1 MPLHITGAGAHG
13 LTVAINFGEWQWDAW
28 SEGLKGFQPE
38 IREAYMQHRRQFGIT
53 FEEGM
58 EAIRRV
64 LSLDLAQIIVLPE
77 DAVAMVAGS
86 NACSVTHLT
95 QVVRQDRARRQSSYP
110 RPALS
115 TSFVAA
121 GNELERKIAGVWQQV
136 LGIDQIGIKDNF
148 FDLGGN
154 SLVGLQVIAELRKAL
169 EVELTPIVLYEAPT
183 IEAQVRYLSPEPELT
198 DQTQRARLTE
208 RRERVRAEHKSHDIA
223 LIGMSGR
230 FPGARS
236 PQELWKN
243 LAAGVESVTFYSE
256 AELLEAGVS
265 ASLLRNA
272 NYVRAGY
279 DVEGFDLFDAAL
291 FGYPP
296 REAEFIDPQHRQF
309 LECAWEALE
318 DAGCDPQTYEGKIGV
333 FGGAARVHTS
343 QNILSHP
350 ELLDSAV
357 AGLQIGVGNSNDAL
371 TTRVAYKLNLKGPA
385 MSVQTFCSTSGVAMH
400 LACKSLLHGEC
411 DMALAG
417 GVNIAISGKA
427 GYLYEEGGIDSPDG
441 HTRTFDA
448 KAKGAVI
455 GDGVA
460 LVVFKRLED
469 ALADGD
475 HIYAVI
481 KGSAVNNDGSLKVG
495 YTAPSVDGQMAA
507 ITEALA
513 VAGVDADSIG
523 YVEAHGTA
531 TELGDPIEV
540 TALAKAYRHS
550 TDQVGYCAMGSVK
563 PNIGHLDRAAGVT
576 GLIKAALSLQHE
588 LIPRVLHFE
597 TPEPQH

>member
-1 MPLHITGAGAHG
+1 
-13 LTVAINFGEWQWDAW
+13 
-28 SEGLKGFQPE
+28 
-38 IREAYMQHRRQFGIT
+38 
-53 FEEGM
+53 
-58 EAIRRV
+58 
-64 LSLDLAQIIVLPE
+64 
-77 DAVAMVAGS
+77 
-86 NACSVTHLT
+86 
-95 QVVRQDRARRQSSYP
+95 
-110 RPALS
+110 
-115 TSFVAA
+115 
-121 GNELERKIAGVWQQV
+121 
-136 LGIDQIGIKDNF
+136 
-148 FDLGGN
+148 
-154 SLVGLQVIAELRKAL
+154 
-169 EVELTPIVLYEAPT
+169 
-183 IEAQVRYLSPEPELT
+183 
-198 DQTQRARLTE
+198 
-208 RRERVRAEHKSHDIA
+208 
-223 LIGMSGR
+223 
-230 FPGARS
+230 
-236 PQELWKN
+236 
-243 LAAGVESVTFYSE
+243 
-256 AELLEAGVS
+256 
-265 ASLLRNA
+265 
-272 NYVRAGY
+272 
-279 DVEGFDLFDAAL
+279 
-291 FGYPP
+291 
-296 REAEFIDPQHRQF
+296 
-309 LECAWEALE
+309 
-318 DAGCDPQTYEGKIGV
+318 
-333 FGGAARVHTS
+333 
-343 QNILSHP
+343 
-350 ELLDSAV
+350 
-357 AGLQIGVGNSNDAL
+357 
-371 TTRVAYKLNLKGPA
+371 

-513 VAGVDADSIG
+513 VAGVDAGSIG
-523 YVEAHGTA
+523 FVETHGTA

-550 TDQVGYCAMGSVK
+550 TDQVGYCAVSSVK

-588 LIPRVLHFE
+588 LITRVLHFE
-597 TPEPQH
+597 KPNPNIDFANSPFFVAAQAIPWPRGEVVRRAGVNVVGLGGTNVHFVLEEAPELAPSGPSRKVHLLLLSAKTSNSLDELSSQTQRPSAGAS